1 MVARA
6 ERLAE
11 RLDQHGVD
19 AMLVTGEANR
29 RYLSGFTGTAATL
42 LISKEDRR
50 LVTDS
55 RYTVQATQQA
65 QGFDVIENVDTL
77 GVVAAWVG
85 ERGVAQLG
93 VESEHTSL
101 KQHRE
106 LVERLVKESQATEVK
121 PLDGLVEHQR
131 IVKDT
136 SELARLRE
144 AVRLADD
151 VMSAAGEAVAVGM
164 TERELSLELER
175 RIREAGDGPSF
186 PTIVAG
192 GPNAAMAHHAPG
204 LRPFA
209 PGEPVIVDLGVRLD
223 GYCSDITRTFTAG
236 DADAKFAEIYAIV
249 LEAQAATEAGTRAGL
264 TGRDADALARQV
276 IADAGY
282 GGNFG
287 HGTGHGVGLEI
298 HEAPTLS
305 PRGENVLA
313 AGAVVS
319 VEPGI
324 YLPGWGGVRIEDLVV
339 VEPDGVDVLTQA
351 RK

>member
-1 MVARA
+1 
-6 ERLAE
+6 
-11 RLDQHGVD
+11 
-19 AMLVTGEANR
+19 MLITGEANR

-42 LISKEDRR
+42 LIAPQDRR

-55 RYTVQATQQA
+55 RYTEQA
-65 QGFDVIENVDTL
+65 QRQAPGFDVIENVDTL

-85 ERGVAQLG
+85 ERGIGRLG

-106 LVERLVKESQATEVK
+106 LVERLADESLALEVK
-121 PLDGLVEHQR
+121 PLDGQVEAQR
-131 IVKDT
+131 IVKDE
-136 SELARLRE
+136 SELVLLRE

-151 VMSAAGEAVAVGM
+151 VMAAAGETVAAGM
-164 TERELSLELER
+164 TERDLSLELER
-175 RIREAGDGPSF
+175 LIRASGDGPSF

-192 GPNAAMAHHAPG
+192 GPNAAMAHHSPG
-204 LRPFA
+204 MRPIGA
-209 PGEPVIVDLGVRLD
+209 GEPVIVDLGVRLD

-236 DADAKFAEIYAIV
+236 PSDARFDEVYGIV
-249 LEAQAATEAGTRAGL
+249 LEAQTATEAGTRAGM
-264 TGRDADALARQV
+264 TGREADALARQV

-282 GGNFG
+282 GDNFG

-305 PRGENVLA
+305 PRSSNVLA
-313 AGAVVS
+313 EGVVVS

-339 VEPDGVDVLTQA
+339 IGSEGVDVLTQA
-351 RK
+351 AK

>member
-1 MVARA
+1 MAA
-6 ERLAE
+6 
-11 RLDQHGVD
+11 RLDALGVD

-42 LISKEDRR
+42 LISSQDRR

-55 RYTVQATQQA
+55 RYTEQA
-65 QGFDVIENVDTL
+65 QRQAVGFDVVEDVDTL
-77 GVVAAWVG
+77 GAVSDWIG
-85 ERGVAQLG
+85 ERGIDRLG

-106 LVERLVKESQATEVK
+106 LVERLADESQTPAVK
-121 PLDGLVEHQR
+121 PLDGQVEKQR
-131 IVKDT
+131 VVKDDA
-136 SELARLRE
+136 ELALLRE

-151 VMSAAGEAVAVGM
+151 VMAAAGETVAPGL

-175 RIREAGDGPSF
+175 LIREAGDGPSF

-192 GPNAAMAHHAPG
+192 GPNAAMAHHS
-204 LRPFA
+204 
-209 PGEPVIVDLGVRLD
+209 PGERPIGRGESVIVDLGVRLD
-223 GYCSDITRTFTAG
+223 GYCSDITRTFAVG
-236 DADAKFAEIYAIV
+236 GADAQFDEIYGIV
-249 LEAQAATEAGTRAGL
+249 LQAQAAAEAGTRAGM
-264 TGRDADALARQV
+264 TGREADALAREV
-276 IADAGY
+276 ITNAGY
-282 GGNFG
+282 GANFG

-305 PRGENVLA
+305 PRGANALA

-339 VEPDGVDVLTQA
+339 VEADGVDVLTQA

>member
-1 MVARA
+1 M
-6 ERLAE
+6 
-11 RLDQHGVD
+11 D
-19 AMLVTGEANR
+19 ALLVTGEANR

-42 LISKEDRR
+42 LISAQDRR

-55 RYTVQATQQA
+55 RYTAQAQQQA
-65 QGFDVIENVDTL
+65 PSFDVIEDVDTL
-77 GVVAAWVG
+77 GVVAAWVD
-85 ERGVAQLG
+85 ERGVGRLG

-106 LVERLVKESQATEVK
+106 LVERLVDDAHEVPVV
-121 PLDGLVEHQR
+121 PLDGLIEDQR
-131 IVKDT
+131 VVKDE
-136 SELARLRE
+136 SELALLRE

-151 VMSAAGEAVAVGM
+151 VMAAAGETVAPGM

-175 RIREAGDGPSF
+175 LIREAGDGPSF

-192 GPNAAMAHHAPG
+192 GPNAAMAHHSPG
-204 LRPFA
+204 MRPIGA
-209 PGEPVIVDLGVRLD
+209 GEPVIVDLGVRLD

-236 DADAKFAEIYAIV
+236 DADARFHEIYEIV
-249 LEAQAATEAGTRAGL
+249 LEAQTAVETGTRAGM
-264 TGRDADALARQV
+264 TGREADALARGV
-276 IADAGY
+276 IAEAGY
-282 GGNFG
+282 GENFG

-305 PRGENVLA
+305 PRGTNVLA

-324 YLPGWGGVRIEDLVV
+324 YLPGWGGIRIEDLVV
-339 VEPDGVDVLTQA
+339 VESDGLTVLTQA
-351 RK
+351 SK

>member
-1 MVARA
+1 
-6 ERLAE
+6 
-11 RLDQHGVD
+11 
-19 AMLVTGEANR
+19 MLVTGEANR

-42 LISKEDRR
+42 LISGQDRR

-55 RYTVQATQQA
+55 RYTVQAQQQA
-65 QGFDVIENVDTL
+65 AGYDVIENVDTL

-85 ERGVAQLG
+85 ERGIAQLG

-106 LVERLVKESQATEVK
+106 LVDRLATESRAAEVK
-121 PLDGLVEHQR
+121 PLDGQVESQR
-131 IVKDT
+131 IVKDEA
-136 SELARLRE
+136 ELALLRE

-151 VMSAAGEAVAVGM
+151 VMTAAGETVAAGM
-164 TERELSLELER
+164 TERDLSLELER
-175 RIREAGDGPSF
+175 LIREAGDGPSF

-192 GPNAAMAHHAPG
+192 GPNAAMAHHSPG
-204 LRPFA
+204 ERPIGA
-209 PGEPVIVDLGVRLD
+209 GEPVIVDLGVRLD

-236 DADAKFAEIYAIV
+236 DSDGQFDEIYGIV
-249 LEAQAATEAGTRAGL
+249 LEAQAAAEAGTRAGM
-264 TGRDADALARQV
+264 TGREADALAREV
-276 IADAGY
+276 ISEAGF

-305 PRGENVLA
+305 SRGANVLA

-324 YLPGWGGVRIEDLVV
+324 YLPGWGGIRIEDLVV
-339 VEPDGVDVLTQA
+339 VEAAGVDVLTQA

>member
-1 MVARA
+1 M
-6 ERLAE
+6 
-11 RLDQHGVD
+11 D
-19 AMLVTGEANR
+19 AMLVAGEANR

-42 LISKEDRR
+42 LVSKQDRR

-55 RYTVQATQQA
+55 RYTEQARQQA
-65 QGFDVIENVDTL
+65 PGFDVIEDVDTL

-85 ERGVAQLG
+85 ERGIGRLG

-101 KQHRE
+101 KQHRD
-106 LVERLVKESQATEVK
+106 LVKRLAKESQAAEVK
-121 PLDGLVEHQR
+121 PLDGLVEEQR
-131 IVKDT
+131 VVKDDA
-136 SELARLRE
+136 ELAVLRE

-151 VMSAAGEAVAVGM
+151 VMAAAGETVAPGM

-175 RIREAGDGPSF
+175 LIREAGDGPSF

-192 GPNAAMAHHAPG
+192 GPNAAMAHHSPG
-204 LRPFA
+204 ARPIGA
-209 PGEPVIVDLGVRLD
+209 GEPVIVDLGVRLD

-236 DADAKFAEIYAIV
+236 EADGRFDEIYAIV
-249 LEAQAATEAGTRAGL
+249 LEAQVAAESGTRAGM
-264 TGRDADALARQV
+264 TGREADALARRV
-276 IADAGY
+276 ISNAGY
-282 GGNFG
+282 GENFG

-305 PRGENVLA
+305 PRGENALA

-324 YLPGWGGVRIEDLVV
+324 YVPGWGGVRIEDLVV
-339 VEPDGVDVLTQA
+339 IGFEGVDVLTQA

>member
-1 MVARA
+1 
-6 ERLAE
+6 
-11 RLDQHGVD
+11 
-19 AMLVTGEANR
+19 MLVTGEANR

-42 LISKEDRR
+42 LISSQDRR

-55 RYTVQATQQA
+55 RYTEQARQQA
-65 QGFDVIENVDTL
+65 PGFDVVENVDTL

-85 ERGVAQLG
+85 ERGIGRLG

-101 KQHRE
+101 KQHRD
-106 LVERLVKESQATEVK
+106 LVERLSKESQAAEVK
-121 PLDGLVEHQR
+121 PQDGQVEELR
-131 IVKDT
+131 VVKDEA
-136 SELARLRE
+136 ELTVLRE

-151 VMSAAGEAVAVGM
+151 VMAAAGETVAPGM

-175 RIREAGDGPSF
+175 LIREAGDGPSF

-192 GPNAAMAHHAPG
+192 GPNAAMAHHSPG
-204 LRPFA
+204 ARPIGA
-209 PGEPVIVDLGVRLD
+209 GEPVIVDLGVRLD

-236 DADAKFAEIYAIV
+236 ESDSRFDEVYAIV
-249 LEAQAATEAGTRAGL
+249 LEAQITTEAGTRAGM
-264 TGRDADALARQV
+264 TGREADALARQV
-276 IADAGY
+276 ISTAGY
-282 GGNFG
+282 GENFG

-305 PRGENVLA
+305 PRGGNVLIS
-313 AGAVVS
+313 GAVVS

-339 VEPDGVDVLTQA
+339 IGSEGVDVLTQA

>member
-1 MVARA
+1 
-6 ERLAE
+6 
-11 RLDQHGVD
+11 
-19 AMLVTGEANR
+19 MLVTGEANR

-42 LISKEDRR
+42 LISAQDRR

-55 RYTVQATQQA
+55 RYTEQATRQA
-65 QGFDVIENVDTL
+65 AGYDVIENVDTL
-77 GVVAAWVG
+77 GVVAAWIA
-85 ERGVAQLG
+85 ERGIGRLG

-101 KQHRE
+101 KQHRD
-106 LVERLVKESQATEVK
+106 LIDRLAKESQAPEVK
-121 PLDGLVEHQR
+121 PQDGLVEEQR
-131 IVKDT
+131 VVKDEA
-136 SELARLRE
+136 ELALLRE

-151 VMSAAGEAVAVGM
+151 VMTAAGETVAPGM

-175 RIREAGDGPSF
+175 LIREAGDGPSF

-192 GPNAAMAHHAPG
+192 GPNAAMAHHSPG
-204 LRPFA
+204 QRPIGA
-209 PGEPVIVDLGVRLD
+209 GEAVIVDLGVRLD

-236 DADAKFAEIYAIV
+236 ESDGRFDEIYAIV
-249 LEAQAATEAGTRAGL
+249 LEAQLATEAGTRAGV
-264 TGRDADALARQV
+264 TGREADALARQV
-276 IADAGY
+276 ITDAGY

-298 HEAPTLS
+298 HEGPTLS
-305 PRGENVLA
+305 PRADNVLA

-324 YLPGWGGVRIEDLVV
+324 YLPSWGGVRIEDLVV
-339 VEPDGVDVLTQA
+339 VETDGVDVLTQA

>member
-1 MVARA
+1 M
-6 ERLAE
+6 
-11 RLDQHGVD
+11 D
-19 AMLVTGEANR
+19 AMLVGGEANR

-42 LISKEDRR
+42 LISAQDRR

-55 RYTVQATQQA
+55 RYTVQAQQQA
-65 QGFDVIENVDTL
+65 AGFDVIENIDTL

-85 ERGVAQLG
+85 ERGIGRLG

-106 LVERLVKESQATEVK
+106 LVERLTKESQTAEVK
-121 PLDGLVEHQR
+121 PLDGLVEAQR
-131 IVKDT
+131 IVKDAA
-136 SELARLRE
+136 ELALLRE
-144 AVRLADD
+144 AVRLADE
-151 VMSAAGEAVAVGM
+151 VMAAAGETVATGM

-204 LRPFA
+204 PRA
-209 PGEPVIVDLGVRLD
+209 IGAGEPAIVDLGVRLD

-236 DADAKFAEIYAIV
+236 EPDARFDEIYAIV
-249 LEAQAATEAGTRAGL
+249 LEAQAAAEAGTRAGM
-264 TGRDADALARQV
+264 TGREADALARQV
-276 IADAGY
+276 ITEAGY

-298 HEAPTLS
+298 HEGPTLS
-305 PRGENVLA
+305 PRGANVLA
-313 AGAVVS
+313 AGAVAS

-339 VEPDGVDVLTQA
+339 IGADSVDVLTQA

>member
-1 MVARA
+1 M
-6 ERLAE
+6 
-11 RLDQHGVD
+11 D
-19 AMLVTGEANR
+19 AIVVTGEANR

-42 LISKEDRR
+42 LISAQDRR

-55 RYTVQATQQA
+55 RYTEQATRQA
-65 QGFDVIENVDTL
+65 RGYDVIENVDTL
-77 GVVAAWVG
+77 GVVAAWIG
-85 ERGVAQLG
+85 ERGIGRLG

-101 KQHRE
+101 KQHRD
-106 LVERLVKESQATEVK
+106 LVDRLERESQAAEVK
-121 PLDGLVEHQR
+121 PLDGLVEEQR
-131 IVKDT
+131 VVKDEA
-136 SELARLRE
+136 ELALLRE
-144 AVRLADD
+144 AVRLADN
-151 VMSAAGEAVAVGM
+151 VMAAAGETVAPGM

-175 RIREAGDGPSF
+175 LIREAGDGPSF

-192 GPNAAMAHHAPG
+192 GPNAAMAHHAPSE
-204 LRPFA
+204 RPIGA
-209 PGEPVIVDLGVRLD
+209 GEPVIVDLGVRLD
-223 GYCSDITRTFTAG
+223 GYCSDITRTFAAG
-236 DADAKFAEIYAIV
+236 GADAQFHEIYGIV
-249 LEAQAATEAGTRAGL
+249 LKAQAAAEAGTRAGM
-264 TGRDADALARQV
+264 TGREADALAREV

-305 PRGENVLA
+305 PRGGNVLT

-339 VEPDGVDVLTQA
+339 VEADGVDVLTQA

>member
-1 MVARA
+1 MV
-6 ERLAE
+6 
-11 RLDQHGVD
+11 
-19 AMLVTGEANR
+19 VTGEANR

-42 LISKEDRR
+42 LISPQDRR

-55 RYTVQATQQA
+55 RYTEQAQQQA
-65 QGFDVIENVDTL
+65 PAFDVIEDVDTL
-77 GVVAAWVG
+77 GLVAAWVG
-85 ERGVAQLG
+85 ERGFGRLG

-106 LVERLVKESQATEVK
+106 LVERLIDEAHELPVV
-121 PLDGLVEHQR
+121 PIDGSVEDQR
-131 IVKDT
+131 VVKDE
-136 SELARLRE
+136 SELAVLRE

-151 VMSAAGEAVAVGM
+151 VMAAAGETVAAGM
-164 TERELSLELER
+164 TERDLSLELESL
-175 RIREAGDGPSF
+175 IRASGDGPSF

-192 GPNAAMAHHAPG
+192 GPNAAMAHHSPG
-204 LRPFA
+204 MRPIGT
-209 PGEPVIVDLGVRLD
+209 GEPVIVDLGVRLD

-236 DADAKFAEIYAIV
+236 SADARFNEIYAIV
-249 LEAQAATEAGTRAGL
+249 LEAQAATEAGTRAGM
-264 TGRDADALARQV
+264 TGREADALARQV
-276 IADAGY
+276 IADAGF
-282 GGNFG
+282 GENFG

-305 PRGENVLA
+305 PRGATALA

>member
-1 MVARA
+1 MAS
-6 ERLAE
+6 
-11 RLDQHGVD
+11 RLDEFGVD
-19 AMLVTGEANR
+19 ALLVTGVANR

-42 LISKEDRR
+42 LISAEDRR

-55 RYTVQATQQA
+55 RYTEQATLQA
-65 QGFDVIENVDTL
+65 PGFDVIEDVDTL
-77 GVVAAWVG
+77 GVVATWVG
-85 ERGVAQLG
+85 DRAIERLG

-106 LVERLVKESQATEVK
+106 LVERLADEGREMPVI
-121 PLDGLVEHQR
+121 PLDGLVEDLR
-131 IVKDT
+131 VVKDEA
-136 SELARLRE
+136 ELAILRE

-151 VMSAAGEAVAVGM
+151 VMAAAGETVSPGM

-175 RIREAGDGPSF
+175 LIREGGDGPSF

-192 GPNAAMAHHAPG
+192 GPNAAMAHHSPG
-204 LRPFA
+204 ARPIGA
-209 PGEPVIVDLGVRLD
+209 GEPVIVDLGVRLD

-236 DADAKFAEIYAIV
+236 DSDGRFDEIYAIV
-249 LEAQAATEAGTRAGL
+249 LAAQVATEAGTRAGM
-264 TGRDADALARQV
+264 TGREADALARQV
-276 IADAGY
+276 ITDAGY
-282 GGNFG
+282 GGYFG

-305 PRGENVLA
+305 PRGGSVLA
-313 AGAVVS
+313 AGAVAS

-339 VEPDGVDVLTQA
+339 IGSKGVDVLTQA
-351 RK
+351 HK

>member
-1 MVARA
+1 MV
-6 ERLAE
+6 
-11 RLDQHGVD
+11 
-19 AMLVTGEANR
+19 VTGEANR

-42 LISKEDRR
+42 LISAQDRR

-55 RYTVQATQQA
+55 RYTEQATRQA
-65 QGFDVIENVDTL
+65 RGYDVIENVDTL
-77 GVVAAWVG
+77 GVVAAWIG
-85 ERGVAQLG
+85 ERGIGRLG

-101 KQHRE
+101 KQHRD
-106 LVERLVKESQATEVK
+106 LVERLTKESQAAEVK
-121 PLDGLVEHQR
+121 PLDGLVEEQR
-131 IVKDT
+131 VVKDEA
-136 SELARLRE
+136 ELALLRE

-151 VMSAAGEAVAVGM
+151 VMAAAGQTVAPGI

-175 RIREAGDGPSF
+175 LIREAGDGPSF

-192 GPNAAMAHHAPG
+192 GPNAAMAHHTPG
-204 LRPFA
+204 QRPIGA
-209 PGEPVIVDLGVRLD
+209 GEPVIVDLGVRLD

-236 DADAKFAEIYAIV
+236 ESDGRFAEIYAIV
-249 LEAQAATEAGTRAGL
+249 LEAQLATEAGTCAGM
-264 TGRDADALARQV
+264 TGREADALAREV

-305 PRGENVLA
+305 PRGGNVLT

-324 YLPGWGGVRIEDLVV
+324 YLPSWGGVRIEDLVV
-339 VEPDGVDVLTQA
+339 VEADGIDVLTQA
-351 RK
+351 CK

>member
-1 MVARA
+1 
-6 ERLAE
+6 
-11 RLDQHGVD
+11 
-19 AMLVTGEANR
+19 MLVAGEANR

-42 LISKEDRR
+42 LISEQDRR

-55 RYTVQATQQA
+55 RYTVQAQQQA
-65 QGFDVIENVDTL
+65 AGYDVIENVDAL
-77 GVVAAWVG
+77 GAVAAWVS
-85 ERGVAQLG
+85 ERGIGQLG

-106 LVERLVKESQATEVK
+106 LVDRLARESQAAEVK
-121 PLDGLVEHQR
+121 PLDGQVESQR
-131 IVKDT
+131 IVKDAA
-136 SELARLRE
+136 ELALLRE

-151 VMSAAGEAVAVGM
+151 VMTVAGETVAPGM

-175 RIREAGDGPSF
+175 LIREAGDGPSF

-192 GPNAAMAHHAPG
+192 GPNAAMAHHSPG
-204 LRPFA
+204 LRPIGA
-209 PGEPVIVDLGVRLD
+209 GEPVIVDLGVRLD

-236 DADAKFAEIYAIV
+236 AADARFEEIYGIV
-249 LEAQAATEAGTRAGL
+249 LEAQQATEDGTRAGM
-264 TGRDADALARQV
+264 TGREADALARQV
-276 IADAGY
+276 IADAGF
-282 GGNFG
+282 GENFG

-305 PRGENVLA
+305 PRGANVLE
-313 AGAVVS
+313 AGAVAS

-339 VEPDGVDVLTQA
+339 VEPAGVDVLTQA

>member
-1 MVARA
+1 
-6 ERLAE
+6 
-11 RLDQHGVD
+11 
-19 AMLVTGEANR
+19 MLVTGEANR

-42 LISKEDRR
+42 LISSQDRR

-55 RYTVQATQQA
+55 RYTEQA
-65 QGFDVIENVDTL
+65 QRQAAGYDVIEDVDTL

-85 ERGVAQLG
+85 ERGIGRLG

-101 KQHRE
+101 KQHRD
-106 LVERLVKESQATEVK
+106 LVERLAKESQAAEVK
-121 PLDGLVEHQR
+121 PQDGLVEEQR
-131 IVKDT
+131 VVKDAA
-136 SELARLRE
+136 ELAVLRE

-151 VMSAAGEAVAVGM
+151 VMTAAGETLAAGM
-164 TERELSLELER
+164 TERELALELER
-175 RIREAGDGPSF
+175 LIRESGDGPAF

-192 GPNAAMAHHAPG
+192 GPNAAMAHHSPG
-204 LRPFA
+204 MRLIGA
-209 PGEPVIVDLGVRLD
+209 GEPVIVDLGVQLD
-223 GYCSDITRTFTAG
+223 GYCSDITRTFSAG
-236 DADAKFAEIYAIV
+236 SADSQFDEIYGIV
-249 LEAQAATEAGTRAGL
+249 LKAQAATENGTRAGM
-264 TGRDADALARQV
+264 TGREADALARQV
-276 IADAGY
+276 ISDAGY

-305 PRGENVLA
+305 PRGTNVLK

-324 YLPGWGGVRIEDLVV
+324 YLPGWGGVRIEDLVAV
-339 VEPDGVDVLTQA
+339 QSEGLDVLTQA

>member
-1 MVARA
+1 
-6 ERLAE
+6 
-11 RLDQHGVD
+11 
-19 AMLVTGEANR
+19 MLVTGEANR
-29 RYLSGFTGTAATL
+29 RYVSGFTGTAATL
-42 LISKEDRR
+42 LISTQDRR

-55 RYTVQATQQA
+55 RYTVQAKQQA
-65 QGFDVIENVDTL
+65 PGFDVIENVDTL

-85 ERGVAQLG
+85 ERDINGLG

-106 LVERLVKESQATEVK
+106 LLERLTRESRTAEVK
-121 PLDGLVEHQR
+121 PLDGLVENQR
-131 IVKDT
+131 IVKDEG
-136 SELARLRE
+136 ELALLRA
-144 AVRLADD
+144 AVRLADE
-151 VMSAAGEAVAVGM
+151 VMAAAGETVTAGM
-164 TERELSLELER
+164 TERDLSLELER
-175 RIREAGDGPSF
+175 LIREAGDGPSF

-192 GPNAAMAHHAPG
+192 GPNAAMAHHSPG
-204 LRPFA
+204 MRPIGA
-209 PGEPVIVDLGVRLD
+209 GEPVIVDLGVRLD

-236 DADAKFAEIYAIV
+236 GADGRFDEIYGIV
-249 LEAQAATEAGTRAGL
+249 LEAQAATESGARAGM
-264 TGRDADALARQV
+264 TGRQADALARQV
-276 IADAGY
+276 ITDAGY

-305 PRGENVLA
+305 PRGGNVLD

-339 VEPDGVDVLTQA
+339 VGAEGVEVLTQA
-351 RK
+351 QK

>member
-1 MVARA
+1 
-6 ERLAE
+6 
-11 RLDQHGVD
+11 
-19 AMLVTGEANR
+19 MLVIGEANR

-42 LISKEDRR
+42 LVSKQDRR

-55 RYTVQATQQA
+55 RYTEQARQQA
-65 QGFDVIENVDTL
+65 PGFDVIENVDTL
-77 GVVAAWVG
+77 GVVATWVG
-85 ERGVAQLG
+85 ERGIGRLG

-106 LVERLVKESQATEVK
+106 LIARLAKESQAAEVK
-121 PLDGLVEHQR
+121 PLDGLVEEQR
-131 IVKDT
+131 VIKDEA
-136 SELARLRE
+136 ELAVLRE

-151 VMSAAGEAVAVGM
+151 VMAAAGQAVAPGM

-175 RIREAGDGPSF
+175 LIREAGDGPSF

-192 GPNAAMAHHAPG
+192 GPNAAMAHHSPG
-204 LRPFA
+204 ARPIG
-209 PGEPVIVDLGVRLD
+209 PDEPVIIDLGVRLD

-236 DADAKFAEIYAIV
+236 EADGRFEEIYAIV
-249 LEAQAATEAGTRAGL
+249 LEAQLATEAGTHAGM
-264 TGRDADALARQV
+264 TGREADALARQV
-276 IADAGY
+276 ITDAGY
-282 GGNFG
+282 GGHFG

-305 PRGENVLA
+305 PRGGNVLT
-313 AGAVVS
+313 AGAVAS

-339 VEPDGVDVLTQA
+339 IESAGVDVLTQA

>member
-1 MVARA
+1 
-6 ERLAE
+6 
-11 RLDQHGVD
+11 
-19 AMLVTGEANR
+19 MLVTGEANR

-42 LISKEDRR
+42 LISSQDRR

-55 RYTVQATQQA
+55 RYTEQA
-65 QGFDVIENVDTL
+65 QRQAAGYDVIENVDAL
-77 GVVAAWVG
+77 GMVAAWIG
-85 ERGVAQLG
+85 ERGIGRLG

-101 KQHRE
+101 KQHRD
-106 LVERLVKESQATEVK
+106 LIERLAKESQAAEVE
-121 PLDGLVEHQR
+121 PLDGLVEEQR
-131 IVKDT
+131 VVKDEA
-136 SELARLRE
+136 ELALLRE

-151 VMSAAGEAVAVGM
+151 VMAAAGETVAPGM

-175 RIREAGDGPSF
+175 LIREAGDGPSF

-192 GPNAAMAHHAPG
+192 GPNAAMAHHSPG
-204 LRPFA
+204 ARPIGA
-209 PGEPVIVDLGVRLD
+209 GEPVIVDLGVRLD

-236 DADAKFAEIYAIV
+236 EADGRFDEIYAFV
-249 LEAQAATEAGTRAGL
+249 LEAQVATEAGTHAGM
-264 TGRDADALARQV
+264 TGREADALARQV
-276 IADAGY
+276 ITDAGY
-282 GGNFG
+282 GGHFG

-305 PRGENVLA
+305 PRGDNVLT

-339 VEPDGVDVLTQA
+339 IGSEGVDVLTQA
-351 RK
+351 HK

>member
-1 MVARA
+1 MAT
-6 ERLAE
+6 
-11 RLDQHGVD
+11 RLDDLGVD
-19 AMLVTGEANR
+19 ALLVTGEANR

-42 LISKEDRR
+42 LISKQDRR

-55 RYTVQATQQA
+55 RYTEQATRQA
-65 QGFDVIENVDTL
+65 PAFDVIENVDTL
-77 GVVAAWVG
+77 GVVAAWVAEG
-85 ERGVAQLG
+85 AIARLG

-106 LVERLVKESQATEVK
+106 LVERLVDEAQEMPVI
-121 PLDGLVEHQR
+121 PLDGVVEEQR
-131 IVKDT
+131 TIKDDA
-136 SELARLRE
+136 ELAILRE
-144 AVRLADD
+144 AVRLADH
-151 VMSAAGEAVAVGM
+151 VMAAAGEKVAPGM
-164 TERELSLELER
+164 TERELALELER
-175 RIREAGDGPSF
+175 LIREAGDGPSF

-192 GPNAAMAHHAPG
+192 GPNAAMAHHSPG
-204 LRPFA
+204 ARPIGA
-209 PGEPVIVDLGVRLD
+209 GEPVIVDLGVRLD

-236 DADAKFAEIYAIV
+236 EADGRFDEIYAIV
-249 LEAQAATEAGTRAGL
+249 LEAQVATEAGTRAGM
-264 TGRDADALARQV
+264 TGREADALARRV
-276 IADAGY
+276 ITDAGY

-305 PRGENVLA
+305 PRGGNVLT

-339 VEPDGVDVLTQA
+339 IGSEGVDVLTQA

>member
-1 MVARA
+1 MAA
-6 ERLAE
+6 
-11 RLDQHGVD
+11 RLDELGVD

-42 LISKEDRR
+42 LISKQDRR

-55 RYTVQATQQA
+55 RYTEQATRQA
-65 QGFDVIENVDTL
+65 TGFDVIENVDTL

-85 ERGVAQLG
+85 ERSIGRLG

-106 LVERLVKESQATEVK
+106 LVERLVDEAHEIPVV
-121 PLDGLVEHQR
+121 PLDGSVEDQR
-131 IVKDT
+131 VAKDEA
-136 SELARLRE
+136 ELALLRE

-151 VMSAAGEAVAVGM
+151 VMAAAGDTVAAGM

-175 RIREAGDGPSF
+175 LIREAGDGPSF

-192 GPNAAMAHHAPG
+192 GPNAAMAHHSPG
-204 LRPFA
+204 LRPIGA
-209 PGEPVIVDLGVRLD
+209 GEPVIVDLGVRLD

-236 DADAKFAEIYAIV
+236 TADARFEEIYGIV
-249 LEAQAATEAGTRAGL
+249 LEAQLATEAGTRAGM
-264 TGRDADALARQV
+264 TGREADSLARQV
-276 IADAGY
+276 IGNAGY
-282 GGNFG
+282 GEYFG

-305 PRGENVLA
+305 PRGSGSLA

-324 YLPGWGGVRIEDLVV
+324 YLPDWGGVRIEDLVV
-339 VEPDGVDVLTQA
+339 IEADGVDVLTQA